1 VNKLLDIKIKE
12 ILPYRMI
19 REIEKLMSNDLILEE
34 IRIRLNRQAY
44 IVLGGMNIIINY
56 VATDDEMLKIL
67 KIISHYSLY
76 AYKDTLSQGYIS
88 LDNGIRVGVIGRASV
103 EGDNIIGVYNI
114 SEFVI
119 RLPHII
125 DVECNEIVNLSDKG
139 SLLIYSPPGVG
150 KTTLLRSM
158 ILVSF

>member
-1 VNKLLDIKIKE
+1 MLDIKIKE

-19 REIEKLMSNDLILEE
+19 REIEKRMSNDLILEE
-34 IRIRLNRQAY
+34 IRIRVNRQAY

-103 EGDNIIGVYNI
+103 EGDNIIGAVN
-114 SEFVI
+114 FV
-119 RLPHII
+119 LV
-125 DVECNEIVNLSDKG
+125 DSTDKG
-139 SLLIYSPPGVG
+139 YGIFITNMLEEAEN
-150 KTTLLRSM
+150 
-158 ILVSF
+158 